1 MRQNDLCETGM
12 KCNLFAKTSPQRV
25 YLNGVGEKTYVTV
38 NRAGVIN
45 VNTGSP
51 DKGGIIKAVTQHID
65 NHLREIPTSAA
76 KLCNALRLIPEL
88 DTQRDV
94 ASPEVGVSSSRIVG
108 DLKMENI
115 SYKKA
120 TSNNVALAVDHPEPE
135 ELKDILSKL
144 PLSSFSVDAL
154 PIGDI
159 HAVCKETGSELIIER
174 KTTADLRVSIVKN
187 DRRAHSQVERLHA
200 YQQEKAAEGLV
211 VKVICIVEGPAGV
224 YGVLPNTNQMAGWI
238 NYQCAISEQFLVESF
253 TTEMTAYLVAKFIQG
268 FFERELTIK
277 IKIGGKEVR
286 HESDAPT
293 SPSLT
298 KDRGVTRSHDF
309 RNFLMYMPGVTRK
322 NVDAIADHAK
332 NLQGLAQMTTE
343 ELKSLPGVG
352 QKTATT
358 IREFVTGQFT
368 S

>member
-1 MRQNDLCETGM
+1 M

-38 NRAGVIN
+38 NRAGVIS
-45 VNTGSP
+45 VNTGSS
-51 DKGGIIKAVTQHID
+51 DKGSIIKAVTKHID
-65 NHLREIPTSAA
+65 NHLRDIPTSAA
-76 KLCNALRLIPEL
+76 KLCDALRLIPDL
-88 DTQRDV
+88 DFDGDMEAPRID
-94 ASPEVGVSSSRIVG
+94 APSSRIVG
-108 DLKMENI
+108 DLKFENI
-115 SYKKA
+115 SYKKK
-120 TSNNVALAVDHPEPE
+120 TSANVALAVDHREPE
-135 ELKDILSKL
+135 ELKQILGQL
-144 PLSSFSVDAL
+144 PLSSFSIDAL

-174 KTTADLRVSIVKN
+174 KTTADLRVSIVKD

-200 YQQEKAAEGLV
+200 YQQEKAAEGVV
-211 VKVICIVEGPAGV
+211 VKVIWIIEGPAGI

-277 IKIGGKEVR
+277 IKISGKEVR

-322 NVDAIADHAK
+322 NVDAIAEHAK
-332 NLQGLAQMTTE
+332 SLEGLAQMTQE
-343 ELKSLPGVG
+343 ELRSLPGVG
-352 QKTATT
+352 PKTAAT
-358 IREFVTGQFT
+358 IREFVTGRFADE